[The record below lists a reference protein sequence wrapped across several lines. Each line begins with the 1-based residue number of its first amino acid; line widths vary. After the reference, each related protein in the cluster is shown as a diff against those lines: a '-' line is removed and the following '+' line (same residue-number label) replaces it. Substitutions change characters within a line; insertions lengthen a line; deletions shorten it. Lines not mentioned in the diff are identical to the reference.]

1 MPHANDQAHLQATET
16 SSRPSKSTHKHSLLH
31 CLVRTV
37 CNKHQGTHTPRHQ
50 HKARKAQL
58 DVCCWQHC
66 TKTNS
71 KTKII
76 QAIFGLSSE
85 PHAHHARCQKGK
97 AEKLKQANVAWRSF
111 TCETVVGAVG
121 QDPSPQPHN
130 ADLEMEYLKDFQP
143 KGPAPDVLECRQPF
157 PGLQPF
163 WASG

>member
-31 CLVRTV
+31 CLVCTV

-66 TKTNS
+66 TKTNP

-85 PHAHHARCQKGK
+85 PHAHHARCQKRQGRE
-97 AEKLKQANVAWRSF
+97 AQTSQHCLKVFHLRDGGGGCRS
-111 TCETVVGAVG
+111 
-121 QDPSPQPHN
+121 
-130 ADLEMEYLKDFQP
+130 
-143 KGPAPDVLECRQPF
+143 GPLTSATQRRPRDGISEGFSTEGTNTRCT
-157 PGLQPF
+157 
-163 WASG
+163 